1 MSIFPSGLKRL
12 SDSSVGIAFNLL
24 SRKEK
29 RKLSLSLALQVVLT
43 FLDLVAL
50 AFMGLLGAVA
60 VSGFTSQKPGNL
72 AYEILDLLK
81 LSDKPFQTQVGVL
94 GLTAAVFLVTKS
106 IISMIITRRM
116 LHFLGRRGS
125 AISQRIVTNV
135 LTKPITFLQSKSQQE
150 ILYSMTQ
157 GVYRLMVGVL
167 GSTLTALVDVVLLV
181 TMSVGL
187 FIYDPMI
194 ALSSFLLFGSV
205 GLLLYAQMN
214 VKAGRLGE
222 NLYRLNVQ
230 SNQEIIEVLN
240 TYREAVVKNRR
251 PYYVKRISNSR
262 TKIADTE
269 SEVSFMPIVSK
280 YILETSIIIGGLLVA
295 GLQFSLKDASHAAA
309 ALAIFLTAG
318 SRIAPS
324 ALRLQQSLI
333 MIKTSAHTALSTIDL
348 IQQLSPMQSFD
359 DLPPVALSINHVG
372 FNSTIVIDKLNYT
385 YPDSSTLALSEISLN
400 IKTGS
405 HVAIVG
411 DSGAGKTTLVDA
423 ILGVIETNPGEVL
436 ISGLNP
442 HAAVQ
447 EWPGAIAYVPQDITI
462 IEGTIRDNLI
472 LGYDKTEVPDSLITY
487 ALETASLSEFTQN
500 QPQGIDTQVGDF
512 GSNLSGGQR
521 QRIGI
526 ARALITQP
534 KLLIL
539 DEATSA
545 LDAQTEN
552 EISNALLHMKGTVTV
567 VSIAHRLSTVQHAD
581 LVIYLSKGEIIGSG
595 SFEEVRST
603 VPNFDRN
610 AKLLGL

>member
-1 MSIFPSGLKRL
+1 MSIFPSGIKRL

-359 DLPPVALSINHVG
+359 DLPPVALNINHEG